1 MQIDRL
7 FQIVLILLNKKTI
20 TAKKLSEH
28 FNVSIRTIYRDIEAL
43 SFAGIPIYSLRGK
56 NGGIK
61 LLESYILDKSL
72 LSSKE
77 QNEILYALESL
88 KASNYPD
95 VDEVL
100 KKLNLIFNKSSDY
113 WIEIDF
119 SRYGSNDN
127 TLFNNIK
134 KAILNSQAVKFTYFN
149 TNGETSQRTVN
160 PLKIWFKE
168 KAWYLFAYCQKKN
181 EIRQFKINRIKN
193 LTLTNEYFERRSINY
208 NINSNDNDISK
219 KIVKIIVEVDK
230 SQAYRVYDEFS
241 EKNISKTEN
250 GNFKVIMENY
260 ENEWL
265 YGYLLSFGEY
275 LKIIAPERIKNIL
288 SHKIEQMRKNYL

>member
-7 FQIVLILLNKKTI
+7 FQIVLILLNKKTR

-61 LLESYILDKSL
+61 LLESYVLDKSL

-113 WIEIDF
+113 WIEVDF

-193 LTLTNEYFERRSINY
+193 LTLTNEYFEKIPINY

-241 EKNISKTEN
+241 EENISKAEN

-288 SHKIEQMRKNYL
+288 SHKIEQMGKNYL

>member
-61 LLESYILDKSL
+61 LLESYVLDKSL

-193 LTLTNEYFERRSINY
+193 LTLTIEYFERRSINY

-219 KIVKIIVEVDK
+219 KIVKMIVEVDK

-241 EKNISKTEN
+241 EENISKAEN

-288 SHKIEQMRKNYL
+288 SHKIEQMKKNYL

>member
-61 LLESYILDKSL
+61 LLESYVLDKSL

-193 LTLTNEYFERRSINY
+193 LTLTIEYFERRSINY
-208 NINSNDNDISK
+208 NINSNDNDVSK

-241 EKNISKTEN
+241 EENISKAEN

-288 SHKIEQMRKNYL
+288 SHKIEQMKKNYL

>member
-61 LLESYILDKSL
+61 LLESYVLDKSL

-193 LTLTNEYFERRSINY
+193 LTLTIEYFERRSINY

-241 EKNISKTEN
+241 EENISKAEN

-288 SHKIEQMRKNYL
+288 SHKIEQMKKNYL

>member
-56 NGGIK
+56 NGGIR
-61 LLESYILDKSL
+61 LLESYVLDKSL

-113 WIEIDF
+113 WIEVDF

-193 LTLTNEYFERRSINY
+193 LTLTNEYFEKIPINY
-208 NINSNDNDISK
+208 NINSNGNDVSK

-230 SQAYRVYDEFS
+230 SQTYRVYDEFS
-241 EKNISKTEN
+241 EENISKAEN

-288 SHKIEQMRKNYL
+288 SHKIEQMGKNYL

>member
-193 LTLTNEYFERRSINY
+193 LTLTIEYFERRSINY
-208 NINSNDNDISK
+208 NINSNDNDVSK

-230 SQAYRVYDEFS
+230 SQTYRVYDEFS
-241 EKNISKTEN
+241 EENISKAEN

-288 SHKIEQMRKNYL
+288 SHKIEQMKKNYL